1 MRKGEGP
8 GLISVQFQ
16 KKKIETPLLLKLT
29 PLRIGDKRRYNIA
42 IRDKHLFSFSQR
54 VEKVK
59 CNHEA
64 PPILSI

>member
-1 MRKGEGP
+1 VKDLDSYRCRRLVP
-8 GLISVQFQ
+8 

-29 PLRIGDKRRYNIA
+29 PLRSGDKRRYNIA